1 MKTKIITMVGFGL
14 VSALALTSCSDS
26 FLEDKKSYDKVTG
39 DLYNTYEGAELR
51 IDDIYARNLPSAN
64 SGASWRY
71 PSSGTADD
79 QSKSTEEYSGFGAF
93 VNPEIELTTEQ
104 NNAPEYFLGSFG
116 SVDANSYGLIR
127 LINDAIE
134 GISGSTLTDEQKDK
148 LLGQAYFFRA
158 WRYYNLVKYYGG
170 VPIITEVLDPASS
183 FSSTRSTT
191 KKCIEFICSDLDK
204 AAKMLAAS
212 TMNGSGFTGNDYGR
226 VTTGT
231 ALALKGRVL
240 LLWASPIFNRSNDR
254 TRWTNAYAQ
263 MKEELDSINQ
273 CGYHLFST
281 SSNVNG
287 SDFALQFNQV
297 GRNPEAVFFTL
308 YNTLIGDD
316 LEQNSNWERNVRPS
330 NITGSGIQPSAMLI
344 DMFPMA
350 DGKRPAT
357 TDTYTKLDAS
367 SYAYDREH
375 PFMNRDPR
383 FYRTFA
389 FPGFRWAY
397 SGDDAVLLDEEP
409 NSPVY
414 NNGQDFEL
422 WNYGWYTETEKRDN
436 EENGYEYGA
445 DNLLSNG
452 KGVYVRKRSDDYDVN
467 SSPLYTFVKN
477 DDGPFARSA
486 QPYIELRYA
495 EVLLNLAEVA
505 CGAGDMAYAV
515 DLLKQIRAR
524 AGYTAAN
531 NYGLQDNLTSD
542 QAACMSAIIYERQI
556 EFAYE
561 GKRFD
566 DMRRWMLYD
575 GGQGKV
581 EGAPSTWTLTGWDGN
596 TCTWLGFK
604 PFNNQQRRD
613 NMEFRVADSFGTGGT
628 TVADDDDPL
637 KKADVVRCA
646 AVDLRSADLTTQLET
661 LKAWYEDNL
670 VRKDFKGD
678 AWSSN
683 KVKLYVNFRPQYY
696 LLGIPRGP
704 QSNMKS
710 AEQTIG
716 WGDYNNGYAP
726 GTFDPLAE

>member
-191 KKCIEFICSDLDK
+191 KECIEFICSDLDK

-254 TRWTNAYAQ
+254 TRWTNAYVQ

-273 CGYHLFST
+273 CGYHCSRQ
-281 SSNVNG
+281 
-287 SDFALQFNQV
+287 A
-297 GRNPEAVFFTL
+297 
-308 YNTLIGDD
+308 
-316 LEQNSNWERNVRPS
+316 
-330 NITGSGIQPSAMLI
+330 AMLTVPI
-344 DMFPMA
+344 S
-350 DGKRPAT
+350 
-357 TDTYTKLDAS
+357 LCS
-367 SYAYDREH
+367 STR
-375 PFMNRDPR
+375 
-383 FYRTFA
+383 
-389 FPGFRWAY
+389 
-397 SGDDAVLLDEEP
+397 
-409 NSPVY
+409 
-414 NNGQDFEL
+414 
-422 WNYGWYTETEKRDN
+422 
-436 EENGYEYGA
+436 
-445 DNLLSNG
+445 
-452 KGVYVRKRSDDYDVN
+452 
-467 SSPLYTFVKN
+467 
-477 DDGPFARSA
+477 
-486 QPYIELRYA
+486 
-495 EVLLNLAEVA
+495 
-505 CGAGDMAYAV
+505 
-515 DLLKQIRAR
+515 
-524 AGYTAAN
+524 
-531 NYGLQDNLTSD
+531 
-542 QAACMSAIIYERQI
+542 
-556 EFAYE
+556 
-561 GKRFD
+561 
-566 DMRRWMLYD
+566 
-575 GGQGKV
+575 
-581 EGAPSTWTLTGWDGN
+581 
-596 TCTWLGFK
+596 
-604 PFNNQQRRD
+604 
-613 NMEFRVADSFGTGGT
+613 
-628 TVADDDDPL
+628 
-637 KKADVVRCA
+637 
-646 AVDLRSADLTTQLET
+646 
-661 LKAWYEDNL
+661 
-670 VRKDFKGD
+670 
-678 AWSSN
+678 
-683 KVKLYVNFRPQYY
+683 
-696 LLGIPRGP
+696 
-704 QSNMKS
+704 
-710 AEQTIG
+710 
-716 WGDYNNGYAP
+716 
-726 GTFDPLAE
+726 

>member
-1 MKTKIITMVGFGL
+1 M
-14 VSALALTSCSDS
+14 
-26 FLEDKKSYDKVTG
+26 
-39 DLYNTYEGAELR
+39 
-51 IDDIYARNLPSAN
+51 
-64 SGASWRY
+64 
-71 PSSGTADD
+71 
-79 QSKSTEEYSGFGAF
+79 
-93 VNPEIELTTEQ
+93 
-104 NNAPEYFLGSFG
+104 
-116 SVDANSYGLIR
+116 
-127 LINDAIE
+127 
-134 GISGSTLTDEQKDK
+134 
-148 LLGQAYFFRA
+148 
-158 WRYYNLVKYYGG
+158 
-170 VPIITEVLDPASS
+170 
-183 FSSTRSTT
+183 
-191 KKCIEFICSDLDK
+191 
-204 AAKMLAAS
+204 
-212 TMNGSGFTGNDYGR
+212 
-226 VTTGT
+226 
-231 ALALKGRVL
+231 
-240 LLWASPIFNRSNDR
+240 
-254 TRWTNAYAQ
+254 
-263 MKEELDSINQ
+263 
-273 CGYHLFST
+273 FST

-637 KKADVVRCA
+637 KKAGVVRCA